1 MRDLNYRLKG
11 ICNRNRDG
19 SFSTR
24 SRRWKELNLMA
35 NQLYEIGYT
44 RFKDPHKLKGRH
56 VKALVGRWNAEGLSA
71 GTMKTRMATLRW
83 WAEKVG
89 RESVID
95 PRNKAYGIGE
105 RRYVTNESKAAFMTH
120 GDLDKVKDEYIRVS
134 LELQRA
140 FGLRREECLKFQPH
154 FADRGDKLVL
164 KASWC
169 KGGRE
174 REVPIRTAQQRDVL
188 DQAHRLAGS
197 GSMIPSGRSYVE
209 QVRLYERQ
217 TAAAGLH
224 KLHGLRHAYAQA
236 RYEDLTGWAAPAAGG
251 KAKGQ
256 LSVEEKAIDFEARLT
271 VSRELG
277 HGRTQIASVYL
288 GASR

>member
-277 HGRTQIASVYL
+277 HGRTQIASVYC
-288 GASR
+288 GK

>member
-19 SFSTR
+19 SYSTR

-35 NQLYEIGYT
+35 NQLHEIGYT
-44 RFKDPHKLKGRH
+44 RFKDPQKVRGRH
-56 VKALVGRWNAEGLSA
+56 VTALVERWKNEGLST
-71 GTMKTRMATLRW
+71 GTIKTRMASLRW

-89 RESVID
+89 RESVVD
-95 PRNKAYGIGE
+95 PRNAAYGIGE
-105 RRYVTNESKAAFMTH
+105 RRHVTNESKAVALSN
-120 GDLDKVKDEYIRVS
+120 GDMDKVRDEHLRAS

-174 REVPIRTAQQRDVL
+174 REIPVRTAWQREVL
-188 DQAHRLAGS
+188 ARAHRLAGR
-197 GSMIPSGRSYVE
+197 GSMIPSGRSYVQ
-209 QVRLYERQ
+209 QVKLYERQ
-217 TAAAGLH
+217 AAAAGLH

-236 RYEDLTGWAAPAAGG
+236 RYEELTGRAAPAAGG
-251 KAKGQ
+251 KSSAA
-256 LSVEEKAIDFEARLT
+256 LTHEEKAVDREARMT
-271 VSRELG
+271 ISRELG
-277 HGRTQIASVYL
+277 HSREQVTAVYL
-288 GASR
+288 GR

>member
-19 SFSTR
+19 SYSTR
-24 SRRWKELNLMA
+24 SRRWKELNLIA
-35 NQLYEIGYT
+35 NQLHELGYT

-56 VKALVGRWNAEGLSA
+56 VTALVGRWKAEGLAA
-71 GTMKTRMATLRW
+71 GTIKTRMSTLRW

-95 PRNKAYGIGE
+95 PRNAAYGIGE
-105 RRYVTNESKAAFMTH
+105 RQYVTNESKGVFLMH
-120 GDLDKVKDEYIRVS
+120 DDLDKVKDAHIRAS

-140 FGLRREECLKFQPH
+140 FGLRREECLKLQPH

-174 REVPIRTAQQRDVL
+174 REVPIRTEGQREVL
-188 DQAHRLAGS
+188 DRAHRLAGH

-209 QVRLYERQ
+209 QVKLYERQ
-217 TAAAGLH
+217 TVAAGLH
-224 KLHGLRHAYAQA
+224 KLHGLRHAYAQE
-236 RYEDLTGWAAPAAGG
+236 RYKELTGRAAPAAGG
-251 KAKGQ
+251 KPSAK
-256 LSVEEKAIDFEARLT
+256 LTREEKVLDREARMT
-271 VSRELG
+271 ISWELG
-277 HGRTQIASVYL
+277 HGREQITAVYL
-288 GASR
+288 GS

>member
-19 SFSTR
+19 SYSTR
-24 SRRWKELNLMA
+24 KRRWKELNLMA
-35 NQLYEIGYT
+35 NQLHEIGYT
-44 RFKDPHKLKGRH
+44 RFKDPHKFKGRH
-56 VKALVGRWNAEGLSA
+56 VTALVGRWKAEGLSA
-71 GTMKTRMATLRW
+71 GTMKTRMASLRW

-95 PRNKAYGIGE
+95 PRNAAYGIGE
-105 RRYVTNESKAAFMTH
+105 RNFVTNESKAVFMTH
-120 GDLDKVKDEYIRVS
+120 GDLEKVKDTHIRAS

-174 REVPIRTAQQRDVL
+174 REIPIRSEAQRDVL
-188 DQAHRLAGS
+188 NQAHRLVGK
-197 GSMIPSGRSYVE
+197 GSMIPSGRSYVQ
-209 QVRLYERQ
+209 QVKLYERQ

-224 KLHGLRHAYAQA
+224 RMHGLRHAYAQE
-236 RYEDLTGWAAPAAGG
+236 RYRELTGWAAPAAGG
-251 KAKGQ
+251 KSTAK
-256 LSVEEKAIDFEARLT
+256 LTREEKAIDRPARLSI
-271 VSRELG
+271 SRELG
-277 HGRTQIASVYL
+277 HLREAISTVYL
-288 GASR
+288 GR

>member
-1 MRDLNYRLKG
+1 MHDLNYRLKG

-19 SFSTR
+19 SYSTR

-56 VKALVGRWNAEGLSA
+56 VTALVERWKTEGLSA
-71 GTMKTRMATLRW
+71 GTIKTRMSSLRW

-89 RESVID
+89 RESVVA
-95 PRNKAYGIGE
+95 PRNAAYGIDE
-105 RRYVTNESKAAFMTH
+105 RQYVTNESKAVFMTH
-120 GDLDKVKDEYIRVS
+120 GDLDKVKDEYIRAS

-154 FADRGDKLVL
+154 FADRGDRLVL

-174 REVPIRTAQQRDVL
+174 REIPIRTAEQREAL
-188 DQAHRLAGS
+188 DAGHRLAGR
-197 GSMIPSGRSYVE
+197 GSMIPGERSYVE
-209 QVRLYERQ
+209 HVKVYERQ

-224 KLHGLRHAYAQA
+224 RLHGLRHAYAQA
-236 RYEDLTGWAAPAAGG
+236 RYRELTGRAAPAAGG
-251 KAKGQ
+251 KPSAS
-256 LSVEEKAIDFEARLT
+256 LTPEEKAVDREARMT
-271 VSRELG
+271 ISRELG
-277 HGRTQIASVYL
+277 HARQQVTSVYC
-288 GASR
+288 GK

>member
-19 SFSTR
+19 SYSTR

-35 NQLYEIGYT
+35 NQLHEMGYT
-44 RFKDPHKLKGRH
+44 RFKEPHKLKGRH
-56 VKALVGRWNAEGLSA
+56 VKALVERWKAEGMSA
-71 GTMKTRMATLRW
+71 GTMKTRMASLRW

-89 RESVID
+89 RDSVID
-95 PRNKAYGIGE
+95 PRNATYGIGE
-105 RRYVTNESKAAFMTH
+105 RKFVTNESKAVFVAQ
-120 GDLDKVKDEYIRVS
+120 GDLDKVKDAHVRAS

-154 FADRGDKLVL
+154 FADRGDRLVL
-164 KASWC
+164 KATWC

-174 REVPIRTAQQRDVL
+174 REIPIRSKVQRDVL
-188 DQAHRLAGS
+188 DQAHRLVGK

-209 QVRLYERQ
+209 QVKLYERQ

-224 KLHGLRHAYAQA
+224 KMHGLRHAYAQE
-236 RYEDLTGWAAPAAGG
+236 RYKELTGWAAPAAGG
-251 KAKGQ
+251 KTGK
-256 LSVEEKAIDFEARLT
+256 SSIEEKAADLDARLT
-271 VSRELG
+271 ISRELG
-277 HGRTQIASVYL
+277 HGRTQIASVYI

>member
-1 MRDLNYRLKG
+1 MKDLNYRLKG

-19 SFSTR
+19 SYSTR

-35 NQLYEIGYT
+35 NQLYQIGYT
-44 RFKDPHKLKGRH
+44 RLKDPDKLRGRH
-56 VKALVGRWNAEGLSA
+56 VTALVERWKAEGLSA
-71 GTMKTRMATLRW
+71 GTMKTRMASLRW

-95 PRNKAYGIGE
+95 PRNAAYGIGE
-105 RRYVTNESKAAFMTH
+105 RKFVTNESKAVFMTN
-120 GDLDKVKDEYIRVS
+120 GDLDRVKDAHIRAS

-154 FADRGDKLVL
+154 FADRGDRLVL

-169 KGGRE
+169 KGGKE
-174 REVPIRTAQQRDVL
+174 REIPVRTAEQREVL
-188 DQAHRLAGS
+188 NEARGLVGK

-209 QVRLYERQ
+209 QVKLYERQ

-236 RYEDLTGWAAPAAGG
+236 RYEELTGWAAPAVGG
-251 KAKGQ
+251 KAKGH
-256 LSVEEKAIDFEARLT
+256 LSVEEKAIDLEARLT